1 LDVTE
6 LASASEIST
15 RARNLMP
22 PSSGV
27 LGHDSILERHA
38 KVPTTIDAQR
48 NRNHFWHVLT

>member
-1 LDVTE
+1 
-6 LASASEIST
+6 
-15 RARNLMP
+15 MP